1 MAWINLM
8 CVQAARITLDHL
20 FGSINLPHLFSST
33 GIHEL
38 KLHIAILL
46 SSYPTTLLLY
56 INKQKTIKVVSLIIY
71 FQVS

>member
-1 MAWINLM
+1 MLWQSLVTIRLTAWINLM

-38 KLHIAILL
+38 KLHTDILL
-46 SSYPTTLLLY
+46 LCSDNSIIKHENILLL
-56 INKQKTIKVVSLIIY
+56 T
-71 FQVS
+71 

>member
-1 MAWINLM
+1 MLWQSLVTIRLTAWINLM

-38 KLHIAILL
+38 KLHIDILL
-46 SSYPTTLLLY
+46 YLSVQLFFY
-56 INKQKTIKVVSLIIY
+56 
-71 FQVS
+71 